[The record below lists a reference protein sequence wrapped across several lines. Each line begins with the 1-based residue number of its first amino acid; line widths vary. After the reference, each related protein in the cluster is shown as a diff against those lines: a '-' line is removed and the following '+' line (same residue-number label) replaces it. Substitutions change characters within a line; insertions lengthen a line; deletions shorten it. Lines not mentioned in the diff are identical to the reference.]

1 MARTIRLGLD
11 PSPAP
16 AALGDGSPSIVA
28 RRLAKLRE
36 PWRSKTMT
44 NHRVAIAAATIVLAA
59 GAFFPPASAKVTRG
73 TEPDIPQLDRLQN
86 LDRRVSVEF
95 ENVPAVKVLEAIAAA
110 GAFQVYSEGTE
121 DCCYVTVSLTNVP
134 VRRAL
139 EILAGQAG
147 LRYEV
152 VSADSLRV
160 TLPSPLLPTDDM
172 TMPEI
177 VTKIDPVYPEDARD
191 ARVDGKVV
199 LQAVIRDNGTVGDVQ
214 VLTAIPGWPSLDRS
228 AAAAVQQ
235 WKYRPALK
243 DGHPVSI
250 YITVVIQFR
259 LQDADQNEDTAR

>member
-1 MARTIRLGLD
+1 
-11 PSPAP
+11 
-16 AALGDGSPSIVA
+16 
-28 RRLAKLRE
+28 
-36 PWRSKTMT
+36 MT
-44 NHRVAIAAATIVLAA
+44 DHRVAIAVAATILAT
-59 GAFFPPASAKVTRG
+59 GVFFPLTPAKVAPG

-86 LDRRVSVEF
+86 VDRRVSVEF
-95 ENVPAVKVLEAIAAA
+95 ENVPAVKVLEA
-110 GAFQVYSEGTE
+110 
-121 DCCYVTVSLTNVP
+121 
-134 VRRAL
+134 RRAL
-139 EILAGQAG
+139 EVLAGQTG

-152 VSADSLRV
+152 VSADCLRV

-177 VTKIDPVYPEDARD
+177 VTKIDPMYPTDARD

-199 LQAVIRDNGTVGDVQ
+199 LQAVIRENGTVGEVQ

-250 YITVVIQFR
+250 YFTVVIQFR
-259 LQDADQNEDTAR
+259 WVDADYAGT